1 MIRLTTRVRFAAFS
15 FIILLALASSL
26 AAMMTHKATAPP
38 PFKITA
44 IKAKLFFE
52 NTGTFSE
59 DILTQP
65 DLALWNTIIGEG
77 SAGSPSNSTLVLVEV
92 SGQYNPNEAAP
103 NRKVEFTATATK
115 KIALK
120 RLDDIRIGKDGK
132 YYAAF
137 WLYDTG
143 CESVKLSARI
153 VGQSQPSAMTKTI
166 PFKCGE

>member
-1 MIRLTTRVRFAAFS
+1 MKRLSFGTRYVVA
-15 FIILLALASSL
+15 LLITLFALASSPT
-26 AAMMTHKATAPP
+26 AMTMRKAVAPP

-44 IKAKLFFE
+44 IKAMLFYDGK
-52 NTGTFSE
+52 GTFSD

-65 DLALWNTIIGEG
+65 DLALWNTVIGEG

-92 SGQYNPNEAAP
+92 SGQYDPDKATL
-103 NRKVEFTATATK
+103 NRKVAFTATAAK
-115 KIALK
+115 KVMLQRMA
-120 RLDDIRIGKDGK
+120 DIYIGKDGK
-132 YYAAF
+132 FYAAF

-143 CESVKLSARI
+143 CEPIKLSARI